1 MGGMELIQDAG
12 YFSRSVCTDSSRCPR
27 SASSEK
33 GCFPALVTG
42 ERSGHTFTQEIYA
55 LLLGRNGEDR

>member
-1 MGGMELIQDAG
+1 MYKGKLIEDG
-12 YFSRSVCTDSSRCPR
+12 NYIRKTCLYRFISMLR

-33 GCFPALVTG
+33 GYFPALVTG
-42 ERSGHTFTQEIYA
+42 ERSGHTFTQEIYV